1 MIALPGFRFEERM
14 AGRYHLLVGPTEERA
29 IELTMVARA
38 PSLGRF
44 LRKPVAEIQGEANL
58 EGFADH
64 QPAHGTMLLDLLA
77 GRRIGYDFEFRGND
91 GQTYRFKGQKDVDVT
106 RLVET
111 MATLPAGLFDRA
123 GARIG
128 EAQVHF
134 HYSTDLL
141 RFLRSWRLA

>member
-1 MIALPGFRFEERM
+1 MSLLPGFRFEERM

-29 IELTMVARA
+29 IEFTLTARA

-44 LRKPVAEIQGEANL
+44 LRRPVAEIDGEANL
-58 EGFADH
+58 VGFADH
-64 QPAHGTMLLDLLA
+64 QPARGTMLLDLLA

-106 RLVET
+106 RLLET
-111 MATLPAGLFDRA
+111 MSALPAGLFDPA

-128 EAQVHF
+128 EALVHF
-134 HYSTDLL
+134 HYSTDLV